1 MGAAVT
7 SDTLPPMG
15 ERSAAWLRRLREWT
29 RSLDFTLA
37 RRFGLATREDRVF
50 FFLIAS
56 VGVVAGLGGVAVHG
70 LIEVLQAL
78 PERLG
83 EAVRGLPPWLQR
95 WLVVVAVPAF
105 GGVLVGIIVWIV
117 KQPVGGGGMSALIE
131 AVALSG
137 GKIPPR
143 PVLAN
148 ALAAVATVGSGG
160 SLGREGPMIRLGA
173 MIASW
178 GGSRLGLP
186 PHRLKVLIGCGA
198 GAGLAA
204 AYNVPIGGALFAME
218 VILGNFALDIFG
230 PIVVSSVISTLIS
243 RTLVGNTPL
252 YAAPGYALVSVWE
265 ILPYAGLGVVGALAS
280 VAFVLGVQAGR
291 KTFAR
296 LRFLPDAV
304 KPVLGMTLL
313 GVLALWLPHV
323 LGGGQVTINAALSGE
338 LRLPVPGELTIL
350 LLLGLALAKLVA
362 TALTAGSG
370 GAGGLFTPSLLFG
383 ALVGGAYGIA
393 VHALWPEVASP
404 YGAYAAVGMA
414 AVMAGTS
421 HAPISAILILF
432 EFTGNYDLI
441 LPLMVSSITASLLA
455 RRLRRT
461 SIYTEAL
468 SSKGIELPWRME
480 EAVLAGLE
488 ADDLARPDSQ
498 TLRPGDKYSDVVEKF
513 FNSRRQR
520 LFVVSADGRLLG
532 AISLH
537 DIKHA
542 LDSPENLTAVVAHDL
557 MVPVDQVIRQTDR
570 LHRAVET
577 FAHSDFERLPVV
589 GEGDRFLGV
598 LAKRDLL
605 AVYAQEVLG
614 RPALLA
620 TFVSSQDPQTNRQ
633 YVEIPPDFSLRLVP
647 LPADLEGKTLAEAR
661 LPQTLGAR
669 VIEIR
674 RQIRGNEEQVIP
686 GGDTLLQKGDLLLLL
701 GPTAQLNALLE
712 RGTAAGEEALAA
724 HQQQMG

>member
-1 MGAAVT
+1 
-7 SDTLPPMG
+7 MG
-15 ERSAAWLRRLREWT
+15 ERSAAWLRRLRDWT

-50 FFLIAS
+50 FFLIAL
-56 VGVVAGLGGVAVHG
+56 VGVIAGLGGVAVHG

-78 PERLG
+78 LWQSPGGLT
-83 EAVRGLPPWLQR
+83 EAARTLPPWL
-95 WLVVVAVPAF
+95 VVAIPAF
-105 GGVLVGIIVWIV
+105 GGALVGIIVWIV
-117 KQPVGGGGMSALIE
+117 KQPAGGGGMSALIE

-137 GKIPPR
+137 GKIPPK

-148 ALAAVATVGSGG
+148 AMAAVATVGSGG

-178 GGSRLGLP
+178 TGSRLGLP
-186 PHRLKVLIGCGA
+186 PHRLKVLVGCGA

-204 AYNVPIGGALFAME
+204 AYNIPIGGALFAME

-243 RTLVGNTPL
+243 RTLAGNTHL
-252 YAAPGYALVSVWE
+252 YASPGYALVSVWE

-280 VAFVLGVQAGR
+280 VAFVMGIQAGR
-291 KTFAR
+291 RTFAG
-296 LRFLPDAV
+296 LRFLPDPL
-304 KPVLGMTLL
+304 KPVLGMTLVGL
-313 GVLALWLPHV
+313 LALWVPHV
-323 LGGGQVTINAALSGE
+323 LGGGQETINTALAGE
-338 LRLPVPGELTIL
+338 LRLPARLSLPGELTIL
-350 LLLGLALAKLVA
+350 LLLGLAVAKLAA
-362 TALTAGSG
+362 TALTTGSG
-370 GAGGLFTPSLLFG
+370 GAGGLFTPSLFVG
-383 ALVGGAYGIA
+383 ALVGGAYGMG
-393 VHALWPEVASP
+393 VHALWPEIASP

-455 RRLRRT
+455 RRIRRS
-461 SIYTEAL
+461 SIYTESL
-468 SSKGIELPWRME
+468 SSRGIELPWRME

-488 ADDLARPDSQ
+488 ADDLCRPDPQ
-498 TLRPGDKYSDVVEKF
+498 VLRPGDKYSDVVEKF

-520 LFVVSADGRLLG
+520 LFVVDAGGRLLG

-557 MVPVDQVIRQTDR
+557 MVPVGEVIRQTDR

-577 FAHSDFERLPVV
+577 FAHSDFERVPVV

-661 LPQTLGAR
+661 LPQTTGAR
-669 VIEIR
+669 VIELR
-674 RQIRGNEEQVIP
+674 RQGRQGEEQIIP

-712 RGTAAGEEALAA
+712 RGSAAAEEALAV
-724 HQQQMG
+724 HQQRLE